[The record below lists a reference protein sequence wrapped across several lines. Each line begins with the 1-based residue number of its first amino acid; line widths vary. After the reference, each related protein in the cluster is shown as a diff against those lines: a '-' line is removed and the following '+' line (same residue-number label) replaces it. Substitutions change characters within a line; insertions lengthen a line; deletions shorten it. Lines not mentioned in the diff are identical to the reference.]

1 MIQCIGKLLLQTNE
15 KSKRKRNKK
24 ETTTAKSNEFY
35 QTILDGFDIEI
46 GVDGRSVESNEVRD
60 ELCFDNGV
68 SGNQL
73 STSGDDQKMIAFFG
87 WVFDRVL
94 S

>member
-15 KSKRKRNKK
+15 KSKTKRIKK

-46 GVDGRSVESNEVRD
+46 GVDGRSVESNDVRD
-60 ELCFDNGV
+60 ELCFDYGV
-68 SGNQL
+68 SGNEL
-73 STSGDDQKMIAFFG
+73 SRAVMIKK
-87 WVFDRVL
+87 
-94 S
+94 